1 MLASLTLLLVLQLIG
16 EVLVQW
22 LGLPVPGPV
31 VGMALLFAAL
41 MARGETPAPLRETA
55 NTLLQ
60 HLSLLFVPAG
70 AGIMVHASLLAREWL
85 PTLAA
90 VVLSCAITLL
100 LTAAVLR
107 LGARG
112 R

>member
-1 MLASLTLLLVLQLIG
+1 MLASL
-16 EVLVQW
+16 
-22 LGLPVPGPV
+22 
-31 VGMALLFAAL
+31 
-41 MARGETPAPLRETA
+41 
-55 NTLLQ
+55 TLLQ

-70 AGIMVHASLLAREWL
+70 AGIMVHAGLLAHEWL
-85 PTLAA
+85 PTLTA

-100 LTAAVLR
+100 VTAAVLR